1 MVVNGY
7 RNTWISVLC
16 ISLLAGCFPF
26 CNQSESASF
35 KEISFP
41 DIYEPIYLDSF
52 ETRQLS
58 ESFSEMTTVRTVS
71 NLAFLGSI
79 MDKDGNIYGSFTDRN
94 TPLVSNLGK
103 VNLVSGES
111 QIIAETESG
120 DYSSMSPYLLADD
133 YLIYRDHD
141 SAPYMYKLFY
151 LDLKTNEKK
160 LIEQVDGIG
169 GAMDFD
175 SDSEGIMFSRE
186 DPSANSESS
195 IFYWDFSDNLPER
208 IVSNSQGPFLIGDTW
223 YCRTYAEKNEDP
235 SNMNGG
241 ITLARF
247 NKNGKKEKI
256 TLINQPGTLTR
267 ACKLDETHILLVFTS
282 CQGTKTRC
290 RFISYDITDNRITY
304 LFDTDHYVELLEVVG
319 NYIRWAG
326 GNSKKYG
333 AIAENLFDLKNK
345 VLYQPDYLYIEV
357 SEYGIAFN
365 SYPPEEEQ
373 KCSPDTRACMVPSY
387 EYWHYGSFD
396 KMKKIVSYQPVS

>member
-151 LDLKTNEKK
+151 LDLK
-160 LIEQVDGIG
+160 
-169 GAMDFD
+169 
-175 SDSEGIMFSRE
+175 
-186 DPSANSESS
+186 
-195 IFYWDFSDNLPER
+195 
-208 IVSNSQGPFLIGDTW
+208 
-223 YCRTYAEKNEDP
+223 
-235 SNMNGG
+235 
-241 ITLARF
+241 
-247 NKNGKKEKI
+247 
-256 TLINQPGTLTR
+256 
-267 ACKLDETHILLVFTS
+267 ET
-282 CQGTKTRC
+282 
-290 RFISYDITDNRITY
+290 D
-304 LFDTDHYVELLEVVG
+304 
-319 NYIRWAG
+319 
-326 GNSKKYG
+326 
-333 AIAENLFDLKNK
+333 
-345 VLYQPDYLYIEV
+345 
-357 SEYGIAFN
+357 
-365 SYPPEEEQ
+365 
-373 KCSPDTRACMVPSY
+373 
-387 EYWHYGSFD
+387 
-396 KMKKIVSYQPVS
+396 